1 MIARHPGVVLV
12 DFAKAGFPV
21 VELAGADADPGEEAA
36 EGDLSFVGPGAN
48 EIDDVVAAVVRHP
61 TFGQISPSSFFGS
74 SPEFVGKNYGFL
86 SSVPRVL
93 RLFCGLAGPLESA
106 IGILRL
112 ISRSIACKS
121 SIGSPISRWKSPTNS
136 GDEAK
141 KKKWEDFPIAGQW
154 FG

>member
-1 MIARHPGVVLV
+1 M
-12 DFAKAGFPV
+12 
-21 VELAGADADPGEEAA
+21 
-36 EGDLSFVGPGAN
+36 
-48 EIDDVVAAVVRHP
+48 
-61 TFGQISPSSFFGS
+61 
-74 SPEFVGKNYGFL
+74 GKNYGFL

-141 KKKWEDFPIAGQW
+141 KEVKRFCPGGGISSLSVDKIGRRIVSGSTSGEVKLWDLAAARGPF
-154 FG
+154 